1 MAMTQQPYLLFDLN
15 HSLYGIAADF
25 VQEIFFLP
33 ALTDLAESQ
42 PDVAGILS
50 LRGEIL
56 TVIDLNQRLGKPHY
70 PFTLNHSVIVVNWQN
85 HRLGIIVNLVHG
97 VEAIES
103 ADISNHFTNG
113 SGLHKGAGDCHLL
126 IGLAQHQEQIIP
138 LLNPE
143 ALIKGRSLLVQSVP
157 DVLNLE
163 SNGFSRQ
170 NSEQNG
176 EQTSAYTV
184 QPSNQPRNPQI
195 LEPSQEFMA
204 EFSPHEQE
212 VLYERAQSLR
222 HAPEGDSSSGLLPL
236 AVVGLQGEYFG
247 LNLERIHEFT
257 EIHQITPIPC
267 CPPHIVGNM
276 NLRGE
281 ILTLI
286 DVSHVLQL
294 KGEQSPAENVTAR
307 NQQAVVVRIDKLVAG
322 VTVDTVHDV
331 VYLHSSDISPVPAAV
346 HAMNEDFIRGVA
358 SYQDKQMSILDLSKI
373 LSSDNLVVNESV

>member
-1 MAMTQQPYLLFDLN
+1 MTQQPYLLFDLN
-15 HSLYGIAADF
+15 HSPYGIAADF

-33 ALTDLAESQ
+33 ALIDLAESE

-56 TVIDLNQRLGKPHY
+56 TVIDLNQRIGKPHH

-103 ADISNHFTNG
+103 ANISNAFTNG
-113 SGLHKGAGDCHLL
+113 SGLQRGTTPKSDSPLL
-126 IGLAQHQEQIIP
+126 IGLAQHQDQIIP

-143 ALIKGRSLLVQSVP
+143 ALIKGRSFSAQSVQE
-157 DVLNLE
+157 VLNLE
-163 SNGFSRQ
+163 SNGFSRYS
-170 NSEQNG
+170 SEQD
-176 EQTSAYTV
+176 SV
-184 QPSNQPRNPQI
+184 QSQKQPQKQLLNAKVA
-195 LEPSQEFMA
+195 EPSQEFMA

-286 DVSHVLQL
+286 DISHFLQL
-294 KGEQSPAENVTAR
+294 KGDQSPAENATTR

-373 LSSDNLVVNESV
+373 LSSENLVVNESV

>member
-1 MAMTQQPYLLFDLN
+1 
-15 HSLYGIAADF
+15 
-25 VQEIFFLP
+25 
-33 ALTDLAESQ
+33 
-42 PDVAGILS
+42 
-50 LRGEIL
+50 
-56 TVIDLNQRLGKPHY
+56 
-70 PFTLNHSVIVVNWQN
+70 
-85 HRLGIIVNLVHG
+85 VNLVHG

-236 AVVGLQGEYFG
+236 AVVGLQGEYF
-247 LNLERIHEFT
+247 
-257 EIHQITPIPC
+257 
-267 CPPHIVGNM
+267 
-276 NLRGE
+276 LRGE

>member
-1 MAMTQQPYLLFDLN
+1 MVQQPYLMFDLN

-33 ALTDLAESQ
+33 ALTDLAESE

-56 TVIDLNQRLGKPHY
+56 TVIDLNQRMGKPHH

-85 HRLGIIVNLVHG
+85 HRLGIIVNQVHG
-97 VEAIES
+97 VETIES
-103 ADISNHFTNG
+103 ADISTHFTNG
-113 SGLHKGAGDCHLL
+113 SGLQKPIAPKGDCPLL
-126 IGLAQHQEQIIP
+126 MGLAQHQEQIIP

-143 ALIKGRSLLVQSVP
+143 ALIKGRSLSAQALP
-157 DVLNLE
+157 EILNLE
-163 SNGFSRQ
+163 SNGFSRYT
-170 NSEQNG
+170 SEQD
-176 EQTSAYTV
+176 SV
-184 QPSNQPRNPQI
+184 QSPKPSLNAKI
-195 LEPSQEFMA
+195 AEPSQEFMA
-204 EFSPHEQE
+204 EFSPHEQD
-212 VLYERAQSLR
+212 VLYDRAQSLR

-294 KGEQSPAENVTAR
+294 KGDQTQTENVTTR

-322 VTVDTVHDV
+322 VTVDAVHDV

-373 LSSDNLVVNESV
+373 LSSDNLVVNESI